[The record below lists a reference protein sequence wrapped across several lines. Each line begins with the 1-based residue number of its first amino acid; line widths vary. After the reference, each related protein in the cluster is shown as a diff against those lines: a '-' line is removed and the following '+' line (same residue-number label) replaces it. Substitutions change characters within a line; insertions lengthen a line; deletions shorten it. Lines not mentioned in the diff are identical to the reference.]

1 MKRGAGSPD
10 AALAA
15 DHAETGRLRAEV
27 ARLERA
33 LAELR
38 ESEEMH
44 RLTLDLTQQIV
55 WTLEPDG
62 SGLKMSDRYR
72 ELTGRRDEDAT
83 ESVHPDDRA
92 MVAERLAESL
102 ETGRLFLV
110 ECRLLMRDGSYR
122 LFRVRAV
129 PRLDEQ
135 GAILRWYGLSEDIQ
149 SQSETDLARRDAE
162 ERYRLALRATRDA
175 MWDHDFVEGVIDWS
189 ENAGAILGLEGGSF
203 LGRTQDGW
211 WRDRL
216 HPDDKAAITRS
227 LREAIDGD
235 ARQWSGT
242 YRFRRDDGS
251 YADMVDRG
259 FIIRDAEGRAVR
271 AVGAM
276 TDLTARHRAEAEV
289 ARMQAELVHVSRLSA
304 MGAMASTLAHELNQP
319 LTALANYISGAKRI
333 VEREGIGDPH
343 LADALISAEVGAL
356 RAGEIVRRLRELVS
370 RGTVS
375 VAVEHLP
382 KLIEDAGVLAFVD
395 ERVRGVRH
403 RIELDPAAQFVH
415 ADRIQIQQVLINL
428 IRNAVEA
435 LEGRAVREVIISTQ
449 ALPGNMVEISI
460 EDTGPGI
467 DPADLDNLFSEFMTT
482 KSGGMGIG
490 LPISR
495 TIVEAHGGKI
505 WAGNRPGGGAMFRFT
520 LPRAREESER
530 PRPF

>member
-1 MKRGAGSPD
+1 VAKAPDRPD
-10 AALAA
+10 AAVAA
-15 DHAETGRLRAEV
+15 ASPEVDRLRAEV
-27 ARLERA
+27 ERLERE
-33 LAELR
+33 LAGLR
-38 ESEEMH
+38 ESEELH

-72 ELTGRRDEDAT
+72 ELTGKGVDEAGD
-83 ESVHPDDRA
+83 SVHPDDREI
-92 MVAERLAESL
+92 VAGRLADSL
-102 ETGRLFLV
+102 ASGKPFSV

-122 LFRVRAV
+122 LFWVRAV
-129 PRLDEQ
+129 PRLNEQ
-135 GAILRWYGLSEDIQ
+135 GDILRWYGLSQDIQ
-149 SQSETDLARRDAE
+149 SQLETDSARRDAE

-175 MWDHDFVEGVIDWS
+175 MWDHDFIEGVIDWS
-189 ENAGAILGLEGGSF
+189 DNAASILGLNLAS
-203 LGRTQDGW
+203 LGRTADGW
-211 WRDRL
+211 WADRL
-216 HPDDKAAITRS
+216 HPDEKAAVCRS
-227 LREAIDGD
+227 LREAIQGD

-259 FIIRDAEGRAVR
+259 FIIRDGEGRAVR

-276 TDLTARHRAEAEV
+276 TDLTERHRAEAEI
-289 ARMQAELVHVSRLSA
+289 ARIQAELVHVSRLSA

-343 LADALISAEVGAL
+343 LADALISAEIGAL

-370 RGTVS
+370 RGAVS
-375 VAVEHLP
+375 VSPELLP
-382 KLIEDAGVLAFVD
+382 KLIEDASVLAFVD

-403 RIELDPAAQFVH
+403 RIELDPAARYVH

-428 IRNAVEA
+428 IRNAVDA
-435 LEGRAVREVIISTQ
+435 LDGCAEREVILSTH
-449 ALPGNMVEISI
+449 AEADDMVEIRVA
-460 EDTGPGI
+460 DTGAGI
-467 DPADLDNLFSEFMTT
+467 DPDDLPNLFSEFMTT

-505 WAGNRPGGGAMFRFT
+505 WAENRAEGGALFRFT
-520 LPRAREESER
+520 LPRAEPPKAK